1 MISPKDMIDRIQ
13 ESYAE
18 GRDRERAAVLKQ
30 IDREIADYRTSRGD
44 FTGHIDALQSIRS
57 TIENGEHAP

>member
-18 GRDRERAAVLKQ
+18 GRDRERAAVLKA
-30 IDREIADYRTSRGD
+30 IDTLLKFAKPAEQGVLLGLALLIREGR
-44 FTGHIDALQSIRS
+44 HV
-57 TIENGEHAP
+57 P